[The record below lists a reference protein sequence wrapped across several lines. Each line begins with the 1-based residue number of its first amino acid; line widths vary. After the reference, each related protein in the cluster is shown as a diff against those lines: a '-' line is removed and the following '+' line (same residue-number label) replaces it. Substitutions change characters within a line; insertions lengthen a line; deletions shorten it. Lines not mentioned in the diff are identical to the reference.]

1 MPPRS
6 ARGRAAS
13 GFAKLRLASGETRP
27 SGGPPHPSRRLKRKV
42 LYESW
47 CKVIGLAFT
56 IGRRCLWRW
65 RLLLCIASAWTQ
77 EDTSRAIAPVVI
89 IGERPLRVYEWRADS
104 LGGWQVTGTHL
115 SQLLSQ
121 VEGLYIRDYGGEGAL
136 KTVSLRG
143 LSPTFTAITFQG
155 FPIRQPQLGIV
166 NIAPYFLGGFS
177 EITFSGGG
185 ELGYHPGGAGRID
198 LAIRPGPSLR
208 WGEGRL
214 GRYGEAAME
223 TAAGNNHYIWYG
235 GALSTL
241 NRYPYDDP
249 IRGRM
254 ESAAYRLLRAG
265 LALHRGRWETTL
277 WGFGSEQE
285 VPGPVGLTGP
295 RLPPEYLREWQIMP
309 TFWYQGKWSIG
320 LQSHISRLL
329 YRDYLGLLVPTYQY
343 SMQGMLR
350 REWSRGGH
358 TITTLLY
365 GAGDHLQSPRIG
377 RGFIPLHRIRQGE
390 LGVWLQGKG
399 TLRGWNYRW
408 EGRLSWLERFRP
420 EVGALVQV
428 ERRYGGIEGMRG
440 LRWPSLYERYWI
452 GYGRWDLR
460 PERFYQVQGYGRY
473 QWGAW
478 SFRSTLTAAWVK
490 DRILTVPLSPVRWQA
505 YNLGYV
511 RSLAAEIRLNYTS
524 FRTQAHLSVT
534 YTRAQDFSVTA
545 GRPLPYVPP
554 WVGALWI
561 NRHLGRMALIYQG
574 EFVSER
580 PISLASGALNILP
593 PYLLHS
599 LSLKWRLSHS
609 LLTIHL
615 SRWSRQTYAV
625 ISGYPMPVRQVLL
638 EWRWMW

>member
-1 MPPRS
+1 MSGDGVLPQSP
-6 ARGRAAS
+6 S
-13 GFAKLRLASGETRP
+13 GFAKFRLAGGETRP
-27 SGGPPHPSRRLKRKV
+27 SGGPPHPSRRPKRKV
-42 LYESW
+42 LYDSW

-56 IGRRCLWRW
+56 VGRRCQQQW
-65 RLLLCIASAWTQ
+65 RLLLWVVLAWTQ
-77 EDTSRAIAPVVI
+77 EDTSRTIAPVVI
-89 IGERPLRVYEWRADS
+89 IGERPLRMYEWRADS
-104 LGGWQVTGTHL
+104 LGGWQVSGTHL
-115 SQLLSQ
+115 SHLLSQ
-121 VEGLYIRDYGGEGAL
+121 IEGLYVREYGGEGAL

-143 LSPTFTAITFQG
+143 LSPAFTAITFQG
-155 FPIRQPQLGIV
+155 FPLRQPQLGIV

-198 LAIRPGPSLR
+198 LAIRPGSSFR

-214 GRYGEAAME
+214 GRYGEAAIE
-223 TAAGNNHYIWYG
+223 AAAGNKYYVWYG

-249 IRGRM
+249 TKGRM
-254 ESAAYRLLRAG
+254 ESAAYRLLRSG
-265 LALHRGRWETTL
+265 LALHRGHWEVTL
-277 WGFGSEQE
+277 WGFSSEQE

-295 RLPPEYLREWQIMP
+295 RLPPEYLREGQLIP
-309 TFWYQGKWSIG
+309 TLWYHGKWSMG
-320 LQSHISRLL
+320 LQTHHSKLL
-329 YRDYLGLLVPTYQY
+329 YRDYLGLLAPTYQH
-343 SMQGMLR
+343 SMQAILR
-350 REWSRGGH
+350 REWFHKGH
-358 TITTLLY
+358 TLTTLLY

-377 RGFIPLHRIRQGE
+377 IGLMPLQRIRQGE

-399 TLRGWNYRW
+399 VWRGWHYRW
-408 EGRLSWLERFRP
+408 EGRLSWLERFKP
-420 EVGALVQV
+420 EIGALVQV
-428 ERRYGGIEGMRG
+428 ERRYGGVEVMRG

-473 QWGAW
+473 QGGAW

-511 RSLAAEIRLNYTS
+511 RSLAAETRLSYTS
-524 FRTQAHLSVT
+524 LRTQAYLSVA

-545 GRPLPYVPP
+545 GRPLPYVPS
-554 WVGALWI
+554 WLGVLWI
-561 NRHLGRMALIYQG
+561 NQHLGRMTLIYQG

-580 PISLASGALNILP
+580 PINLAPGVLNILP

-599 LSLKWRLSHS
+599 LSLKWRLPHS
-609 LLTIHL
+609 VVTIHL
-615 SRWSRQTYAV
+615 SRWSGQTYAV
-625 ISGYPMPVRQVLL
+625 ISGYPMPVRQITL
-638 EWRWMW
+638 EWRWRW